1 MVVGEIGRPVT
12 RLLQAG
18 TLRLAKRSK
27 KQAAFPLPAVLHENQ
42 LNQTNGAALTQQ
54 KRLLSP

>member
-1 MVVGEIGRPVT
+1 
-12 RLLQAG
+12 
-18 TLRLAKRSK
+18 LAKLVVQSLACCKPELCAWPSDQK

>member
-1 MVVGEIGRPVT
+1 MTVEEIGRPVT

-27 KQAAFPLPAVLHENQ
+27 KTGSGNAACREL
-42 LNQTNGAALTQQ
+42 LT
-54 KRLLSP
+54 

>member
-1 MVVGEIGRPVT
+1 MTVEEIGRPVT

-27 KQAAFPLPAVLHENQ
+27 KQAAKTLPAVNC
-42 LNQTNGAALTQQ
+42 
-54 KRLLSP
+54 